1 MSATSVKWEREN
13 TSLKNK
19 EALEV
24 PYIYFLG
31 IKGLLEVA
39 SVKSPVVSNYTNE
52 KFNIW
57 NNLRETEESEGSLPP
72 KNIPFVPLSPPE
84 IWKCL
89 SNKHC
94 LNATHWT
101 EMSHY

>member
-52 KFNIW
+52 KFNIG
-57 NNLRETEESEGSLPP
+57 NNVHETEESERVPSLL
-72 KNIPFVPLSPPE
+72 KTSLLFLSHLLKFGNV
-84 IWKCL
+84 W
-89 SNKHC
+89 
-94 LNATHWT
+94 ATT
-101 EMSHY
+101 IV